1 MNGEGGADDG
11 RAHEAPRSAA
21 LFAAAERVMPGGV
34 NSPVRAFRAVGG
46 TPRFIERGIG
56 AHVVDADGRRYVD
69 FVLSWGALAL
79 GHAHP
84 VVVDAM
90 RRQAEKGCSFGAPTA
105 LETTLA
111 ERVVAAVPSIE
122 MLRFVSSGTEAVM
135 SALRLA
141 RAVTGRAR
149 IVKFA
154 GCYHGHA
161 DALLV
166 QAGSGVATLGLP
178 DSPGVTAAAT
188 ADTLIAPYND
198 VEAVEALFASHGKNI
213 AAIIVEPVAG
223 NMGLVLPRSG
233 FLEALRRIASAHGA
247 LLVFDE
253 VMTGFRVAFGGAQ
266 ELFRVTPDLTCLG
279 KVLGGGMPVG
289 AFGGSR
295 LHMSQ
300 VAPVGPMYQA
310 GTLSGHPIAMA
321 AGIATLDE
329 LAKPGAYERLTHV
342 ARAMAAC
349 AEAEGAGAGIPIRAA
364 AVGGMWGFFFTDAD
378 VSDFASARRADTGRY
393 ARAFHAL
400 LAEGVYIAPSQFES
414 MFVSLAHDDD
424 AIDEAKRA
432 MRAAFVRIGGE
443 QVSRAA
449 E

>member
-188 ADTLIAPYND
+188 ADTLIAPYNIAPTD
-198 VEAVEALFASHGKNI
+198 PVSWTATQLKAKLLNQRHDLVFLAGHFSANSALAADFATSVLTTDLTASATDQSNV
-213 AAIIVEPVAG
+213 IVLSIG
-223 NMGLVLPRSG
+223 ST
-233 FLEALRRIASAHGA
+233 ALR
-247 LLVFDE
+247 L
-253 VMTGFRVAFGGAQ
+253 
-266 ELFRVTPDLTCLG
+266 
-279 KVLGGGMPVG
+279 
-289 AFGGSR
+289 
-295 LHMSQ
+295 
-300 VAPVGPMYQA
+300 
-310 GTLSGHPIAMA
+310 
-321 AGIATLDE
+321 
-329 LAKPGAYERLTHV
+329 
-342 ARAMAAC
+342 
-349 AEAEGAGAGIPIRAA
+349 
-364 AVGGMWGFFFTDAD
+364 
-378 VSDFASARRADTGRY
+378 
-393 ARAFHAL
+393 
-400 LAEGVYIAPSQFES
+400 
-414 MFVSLAHDDD
+414 
-424 AIDEAKRA
+424 
-432 MRAAFVRIGGE
+432 
-443 QVSRAA
+443 
-449 E
+449 